1 MYAIIKERAVGSAL
15 TLCAGQERHRPLF
28 MSTTNAVEI
37 RIFTKKKMEREA
49 YFVLK
54 YQGKSV
60 SPFVTVPA
68 VAAYSDHSHQLV
80 GVLGYL
86 S

>member
-15 TLCAGQERHRPLF
+15 TLCAGDERFRHLYT
-28 MSTTNAVEI
+28 STTNAVEI

-54 YQGKSV
+54 YDGQYK
-60 SPFVTVPA
+60 
-68 VAAYSDHSHQLV
+68 
-80 GVLGYL
+80 
-86 S
+86 